1 MRIRGS
7 NHKLNGMFMGIIGLV
22 ILSIIGCWSS
32 TMPAK
37 VTVPEVKSMIDENIP
52 IGSTRTAVTDFIESL
67 KIDDLKVVHDD
78 YYEGMPPSSDDL
90 PNNINADIA
99 GYLVAA
105 ILKVE
110 SDRPDATYNIRIV
123 FCFDNSERLLGY
135 AISKRGQVL

>member
-1 MRIRGS
+1 
-7 NHKLNGMFMGIIGLV
+7 
-22 ILSIIGCWSS
+22 
-32 TMPAK
+32 MPAK